1 MRLLEIQTMKIMTLK
16 EIYVNIVRRKM
27 YRNGLKSKVV
37 LKKRELR
44 RLVESKTKDIKDRFN
59 YGL

>member
-1 MRLLEIQTMKIMTLK
+1 MKIMTLK